1 MSARSMSEEQD
12 FTTLRVSLPSKMVAA
27 IKSISGETGYRPSVV
42 VSQSARILAM
52 AYEREKLREL
62 RRHRKI
68 AQVSGGQTRISPKEM
83 ARIAIHLAMRRLD
96 IELGFS
102 DAELDQAYGADRE

>member
-12 FTTLRVSLPSKMVAA
+12 FTTLRVSLPSEMVAT
-27 IKSISGETGYRPSVV
+27 IKSISGETGYRPSAV
-42 VSQSARILAM
+42 VSQATTILAV
-52 AYEREKLREL
+52 AYQREKIREL

-68 AQVSGGQTRISPKEM
+68 AEVSGGQTRISPKEM
-83 ARIAIHLAMRRLD
+83 ARIAFHLAMRRLD